1 MGIAKQIIGSFE
13 DIGKDVVREAAQV
26 PADVAGKALESLGTS
41 GGQKQQGQTTV
52 NSGNPEDSRNLQKG
66 PWEEFDAIP
75 DEKVKK
81 TMARR
86 ALEALLARPIQKEP
100 SVWERMQKEAEQ
112 RKQMTEQQQQQ
123 ATAASIPA
131 PTPKRPRGDLYGM
144 KAKKLGSEVGKNV
157 INQ

>member
-86 ALEALLARPIQKEP
+86 ALEAGIPPGVVNVVTGYGP
-100 SVWERMQKEAEQ
+100 STGAALTRHPLV
-112 RKQMTEQQQQQ
+112 RKIAFTGGA
-123 ATAASIPA
+123 ATARHVVRSSAENFAKLSLEDRKS
-131 PTPKRPRGDLYGM
+131 TPLN
-144 KAKKLGSEVGKNV
+144 STH
-157 INQ
+157 